1 MKKLLMVCSACV
13 CLLAATTVSAANT
26 SSSNATTEQKPLWE
40 ISMMPKPSAEQI
52 EAARWSLILENE
64 IGVYAYDMDSLNYA
78 EDTNGKQDKNIVDV
92 EVKTV
97 FTNKDILKSL
107 QKNYAT
113 KLEKK
118 EKVSYVKMD
127 MQFNMTDKSYRV
139 AQMNVY
145 TDKDRQID
153 EKRNEK
159 FSAIPEKSFGEAMF
173 EICQQYVLNEQSVQ

>member
-13 CLLAATTVSAANT
+13 CLFVAATASAATDSNT
-26 SSSNATTEQKPLWE
+26 LPEQKPLWE
-40 ISMMPKPSAEQI
+40 ISMMPKPSAEQL

-64 IGVYAYDMDSLNYA
+64 IGVYAYDMDSLSYA
-78 EDTNGKQDKNIVDV
+78 KDADGKEDKNIINV

-107 QKNYAT
+107 QKNYAA

-118 EKVSYVKMD
+118 EKVSYVKMN
-127 MQFNMTDKSYRV
+127 MQFNMTDKAYRV

-153 EKRNEK
+153 EKENDK

-173 EICQQYVLNEQSVQ
+173 EICQQYALNEQTVQ